1 MLSVPET
8 ATARRHAG
16 RPRVIHQ
23 PASSPGL
30 RPVHRA
36 IGYVRVSSADQVT
49 NGFGLDATASE
60 REILFSDS
68 ARMTRTRSFYKAGFG
83 GASVTCLSRCFAD
96 QRTGAG
102 AAVGRLSIVLLP
114 GA

>member
-8 ATARRHAG
+8 ATTRRHAG

-36 IGYVRVSSADQVT
+36 IGYVRVSSADQVS
-49 NGFGLDATASE
+49 NGFGLDAQRQAITAYATAQDW
-60 REILFSDS
+60 EIVGIEGDQGISGTYGVADGQP
-68 ARMTRTRSFYKAGFG
+68 TD
-83 GASVTCLSRCFAD
+83 ASSL
-96 QRTGAG
+96 
-102 AAVGRLSIVLLP
+102 
-114 GA
+114 